1 MQAAAAKKK
10 RARRES
16 ATGKY
21 GARPGNIFAAPE
33 AVAGRQGRSPRDAA
47 RRSTNCRDWRAACK
61 QFPQRRGRCIV
72 VPSPVPA
79 GGAGNLMHERIGD
92 NGMPWARN
100 QQEGSDVESLLS
112 TLSDEEADHT
122 VRKTRRSSGPDRN
135 LDATLG
141 EMTHAVLNALNA
153 IAAAA
158 ELSKLILG
166 RREPAEAAKAL
177 ARIEPECMRAAR
189 LLREGR
195 ALLTFP
201 GCSTSSEVDVAGLL
215 RCCAETFADRVD
227 VTADQDLPTISGD
240 PAALRRLFMEIL
252 GNAFDFGAGRVQVTL
267 EQDGEGYALW
277 IGFHDD
283 GPGVKVPAA
292 RVFEPFFSTRPDQ
305 HSGLG
310 LALATKIAA
319 AHGGRVGLS
328 ETDRGALFWIELPAH
343 AL

>member
-1 MQAAAAKKK
+1 M
-10 RARRES
+10 
-16 ATGKY
+16 
-21 GARPGNIFAAPE
+21 
-33 AVAGRQGRSPRDAA
+33 
-47 RRSTNCRDWRAACK
+47 
-61 QFPQRRGRCIV
+61 
-72 VPSPVPA
+72 
-79 GGAGNLMHERIGD
+79 
-92 NGMPWARN
+92 
-100 QQEGSDVESLLS
+100 ESLLS
-112 TLSDEEADHT
+112 TLSEEEAGHA
-122 VRKTRRSSGPDRN
+122 VRNASRPPGPERS

-189 LLREGR
+189 LIREGR
-195 ALLTFP
+195 TLLTFP
-201 GCSTSSEVDVAGLL
+201 ACAATTEVDVAGLL
-215 RCCAETFADRVD
+215 RSCAETFPDRVD
-227 VTADQDLPTISGD
+227 VTADRDLPKIEGD
-240 PAALRRLFMEIL
+240 AVALRRLFMEIL
-252 GNAFDFGAGRVQVTL
+252 GNAFDFGAGRVQVTM

-283 GPGVKVPAA
+283 GPGVGAPHA
-292 RVFEPFFSTRPDQ
+292 RVFEPFFSTKPDQ

-310 LALATKIAA
+310 LALAAKIAA

-343 AL
+343 AI